1 MPDAAGEFRIACPH
15 LSTMSPGACAG
26 RRGGFMNTTAYSVP
40 HWSTAAEGEAVGTSP
55 MELSALGEHLQT
67 CRGMRTRLMAL
78 SHAAET
84 MHVFAATRL
93 ITTLVLVSVLIGGVS
108 WLL

>member
-1 MPDAAGEFRIACPH
+1 
-15 LSTMSPGACAG
+15 
-26 RRGGFMNTTAYSVP
+26 MNTNAYSMP
-40 HWSTAAEGEAVGTSP
+40 RWSTAADGEAVDTSP
-55 MELSALGEHLQT
+55 MELSALGEHLQI
-67 CRGMRTRLMAL
+67 CRSTRGRLMAL

-93 ITTLVLVSVLIGGVS
+93 ITTLVLVSVLIAVVS